1 MRNCSRITRNILVI
15 GLIHNWVCFILT
27 SASILP
33 QNQEKE
39 YWLDQFERKMPDIR
53 YTARILKALQR
64 LPPATRI
71 TASYVWPPVLDSDRQ
86 FDVTS
91 RKHGLTK
98 RPFGNYFPNG
108 NDEKNANLNLMSG

>member
-1 MRNCSRITRNILVI
+1 MLNL
-15 GLIHNWVCFILT
+15 
-27 SASILP
+27 SILRVLDK
-33 QNQEKE
+33 NCEWLIIFFVSEKE
-39 YWLDQFERKMPDIR
+39 YWLEQFERKMPDIQ
-53 YTARILKALQR
+53 YAARILKALRR

-71 TASYVWPPVLDSDRQ
+71 TASYVWPPVLDSDSQ